1 MKKSKLIEANK
12 KIENTIT
19 RGFGKI
25 EETVIK
31 GYTKIEDAFV
41 ERYLINE
48 GESIE
53 DAKKRLKQQ
62 QNNKENRK

>member
-25 EETVIK
+25 EDTVIN

-41 ERYLINE
+41 ERYLIRE
-48 GESIE
+48 GESLE
-53 DAKKRLKQQ
+53 DAKQRL
-62 QNNKENRK
+62 NNQANKYKEN

>member
-1 MKKSKLIEANK
+1 MAKSRLLEANK
-12 KIENTIT
+12 KIEKAVTE
-19 RGFGKI
+19 GFGKI
-25 EETVIK
+25 EDTVIK

-53 DAKKRLKQQ
+53 AAKKRLKQQ